1 MFPWDKQFPFGQSGF
16 SKQLNKMNP
25 KEVENY
31 IQQVMKNVFG
41 GDLTQSG
48 YPFQTDDSPKETS
61 TIQKPE
67 IFETSDYVY
76 VNIPINNVSK
86 ENVKLQ
92 HTTHQLYIINYP
104 KDSEQTKFMLPSPV
118 KRKGTRAR
126 FLEDRI
132 EIQFIKLSEFSLSEI
147 DIT

>member
-16 SKQLNKMNP
+16 TKQLNKMNP

-41 GDLTQSG
+41 GDYSHGDFPSQGEYS
-48 YPFQTDDSPKETS
+48 QKESPN
-61 TIQKPE
+61 IRKPE

-76 VNIPINNVSK
+76 VNIPLTDTDREAI
-86 ENVKLQ
+86 KLQ
-92 HTTHQLYIINYP
+92 HTTHQLFIINFP
-104 KDSEQTKFMLPSPV
+104 KESEQTKYMLPSPV
-118 KRKGTRAR
+118 KRKGTKAR
-126 FLEDRI
+126 FLDDRI
-132 EIQFIKLSEFSLSEI
+132 EIQFIKLSENSLSEI